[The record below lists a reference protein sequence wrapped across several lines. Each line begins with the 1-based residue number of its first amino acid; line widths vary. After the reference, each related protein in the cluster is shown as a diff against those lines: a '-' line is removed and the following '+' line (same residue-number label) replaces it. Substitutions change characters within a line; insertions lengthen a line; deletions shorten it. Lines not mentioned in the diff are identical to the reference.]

1 MTALASERS
10 KYALG
15 SALIAGLVLGGGNS
29 PGLVTDTII
38 QLIVIAAAA
47 IEFSRAPRS
56 PIPPSAWLFCAAVLA
71 AMILQI
77 VPLPAGLLDSL
88 RPAVV
93 GSDATEIIGSP
104 VFSTISLGAGR
115 TIEALFFAVA
125 VIAMFLS
132 ILRLRRRA
140 GAGAPALLLSGRGI
154 ATRLPRPSSTRWP
167 RDVSIDALLPFEIRA
182 GFFAN
187 VNHFSSLL
195 FIAIPLIAYHGVISG
210 KLKTAGFSIGGI
222 LLLLLAAGSRAGV
235 MIGLAVTVLSLV
247 FMVSRARS
255 SILIVGAAFI
265 ALSIYSLGV
274 WTKFDGG
281 ALDPEFG
288 RGEFART
295 TIDGIQENWALGV
308 GYGNFE
314 RAYKIY
320 ERQEMIF
327 QWFVNHAHNDFLE
340 VVFEG
345 GIIAAL
351 LVGLYGVLL
360 CMNFW
365 KHRHDALRRMA
376 LLSITFLLVHSLVD
390 YPLRA
395 MSLALSFALLNAIIF
410 HSGTFARSASARPAM
425 EVDLDGNRLLVPIEG
440 GAR

>member
-1 MTALASERS
+1 VTTLARERS

-38 QLIVIAAAA
+38 QVVVIAAAA
-47 IEFSRAPRS
+47 VEFSRAPRS
-56 PIPPSAWLFCAAVLA
+56 PIPPAAWLICAAVLA

-77 VPLPAGLLDSL
+77 IPMPTGLLDSL
-88 RPAVV
+88 RPTIV

-104 VFSTISLGAGR
+104 VLSTISLNVGR
-115 TIEALFFAVA
+115 TIEALFVAVA
-125 VIAMFLS
+125 VMALFLS
-132 ILRLRRRA
+132 ILRLRA
-140 GAGAPALLLSGRGI
+140 EQVLGLLPFFFLGVACNALAAAIQYSV
-154 ATRLPRPSSTRWP
+154 A
-167 RDVSIDALLPFEIRA
+167 RDVSIDALLPFAIKA

-195 FIAIPLIAYHGVISG
+195 FIAIPLIAYHGVVSG
-210 KLKTAGFSIGGI
+210 KLKTAAFSVGGI
-222 LLLLLAAGSRAGV
+222 LVLLLAAGSRAGV

-265 ALSIYSLGV
+265 ALSVYSLGA

-281 ALDPEFG
+281 MLDPEFG

-295 TIDGIQENWALGV
+295 TMDGIQDNWALGV
-308 GYGNFE
+308 GYGTFE

-327 QWFVNHAHNDFLE
+327 QSFVNHAHNDFLE
-340 VVFEG
+340 IVFEG

-351 LVGLYGVLL
+351 LVALYGVLL
-360 CMNFW
+360 CRTFW
-365 KHRHDALRRMA
+365 MHRHDALRRMA
-376 LLSITFLLVHSLVD
+376 LLSLTFLLVHSLVD
-390 YPLRA
+390 YPLRT

-410 HSGTFARSASARPAM
+410 HSGTFARSARTRPAM
-425 EVDLDGNRLLVPIEG
+425 EVDLDGHRLLVPIEG